1 MELDVRL
8 NHGKYAGCQMQNKDE
23 YKLDNAT
30 DRIHLIGQLKVILE
44 TIIYLQSEQ
53 IKVQEQIDKLK
64 AKQ

>member
-1 MELDVRL
+1 
-8 NHGKYAGCQMQNKDE
+8 MQNKDE

>member
-1 MELDVRL
+1 MPNKLD
-8 NHGKYAGCQMQNKDE
+8 

-30 DRIHLIGQLKVILE
+30 DRIHLVGQLKVILE

-53 IKVQEQIDKLK
+53 LKVQKQIDKLK